1 MKYYTPVLPPIFP
14 EPARGEGTNSAR
26 LYLQLSGT
34 EYEDIQ

>member
-26 LYLQLSGT
+26 LLQLPGT